1 MMMDTWMTPSQ
12 GGETGPMPVTL
23 PGRGGPAAPE
33 SVVAQPKIQPTV
45 YRPSATTDH
54 RHAA

>member
-1 MMMDTWMTPSQ
+1 MMDTWMTPSQ
-12 GGETGPMPVTL
+12 GAETGPMPVTL
-23 PGRGGPAAPE
+23 PGRAGPAAPE
-33 SVVAQPKIQPTV
+33 SVVAQPKLQPTV